1 MLKKFFMALL
11 IAAASFNFVSTSEA
25 ADSNDE
31 NYCHGNYYDNGCYN
45 YYAGGNYHHDD
56 YRGSRCCH

>member
-11 IAAASFNFVSTSEA
+11 IAAASFNFATTSEA
-25 ADSNDE
+25 ADSNAE
-31 NYCHGNYYDNGCYN
+31 NYCCVNYYDNGCYN
-45 YYAGGNYHHDD
+45 YYEGGNYHHDD